1 MFISFGKAV
10 SSREE
15 YVSTFSRSNFLFD
28 GTEELR
34 AKWARGL
41 PGQLPF
47 NAHSGRA
54 EELH

>member
-1 MFISFGKAV
+1 MFVGFSEAV
-10 SSREE
+10 SSRVE
-15 YVSTFSRSNFLFD
+15 YVSTFSRSNSLFD
-28 GTEELR
+28 LTEELR
-34 AKWARGL
+34 AAVARGL